1 MRKLTQVVL
10 CMAAL
15 MATPAFAEMKIAVM
29 NYQMALL
36 ESDAAKK
43 YAVDAEKK
51 FGPQLTKLKSLESG
65 AKGIQDRLVKGGSK
79 MAQGERERLE
89 LEFKQKARDFQF
101 QSKEL
106 NEAKAIA
113 DRDMLK
119 QLKPKLD
126 KAVEEVIK
134 KGNFDLVLERGAVV
148 EVPPGDRVGR
158 AQPRDVAL
166 VCDAPAR
173 AARARAEVD
182 DVVGDH
188 DRLGLVLDDEHRVAL
203 VAQTKQKL
211 VHALDVVWVQPDG
224 RFIENVE
231 NTLKI
236 RAQLSRKP
244 NALGFSPRESGGGA
258 VEIEVIE
265 AYFTKEGKALK
276 DLGLNIPDDGGFA
289 AREFDLGEK
298 GFEVANG
305 EGVDFWNRL
314 PGKAN

>member
-36 ESDAAKK
+36 ESDSAKR

-65 AKGIQDRLVKGGSK
+65 AKTIQDKLVKGGDK
-79 MAQGERERLE
+79 MQQGERERLE

-113 DRDMLK
+113 DREMLK

-134 KGNFDLVLERGAVV
+134 QGNYDLVLERGAVV
-148 EVPPGDRVGR
+148 
-158 AQPRDVAL
+158 DV
-166 VCDAPAR
+166 
-173 AARARAEVD
+173 
-182 DVVGDH
+182 
-188 DRLGLVLDDEHRVAL
+188 
-203 VAQTKQKL
+203 
-211 VHALDVVWVQPDG
+211 
-224 RFIENVE
+224 
-231 NTLKI
+231 
-236 RAQLSRKP
+236 KP
-244 NALGFSPRESGGGA
+244 QYDITRQ
-258 VEIEVIE
+258 VIE
-265 AYFTKEGKALK
+265 RM
-276 DLGLNIPDDGGFA
+276 NQQ
-289 AREFDLGEK
+289 R
-298 GFEVANG
+298 
-305 EGVDFWNRL
+305 
-314 PGKAN
+314 